1 MKRTALIT
9 GASSG
14 IGKALAFE
22 YAANGFD
29 LILTARDEMALT
41 SVAEE
46 CRSRFSITVTVISAD
61 LADPR
66 ATDELAGHISSTEIH
81 TLINNAGF
89 AVKGDFADTDLNS
102 ELAMLNVQLA
112 AMLKLTKAVLPK
124 MIAAGKGRIVNV
136 ASVYSFSAVPK
147 QAVYGACKSFMLSFS
162 AALDN
167 EVRDKGI
174 FVTAVCPGTTRTE
187 FRKRIGITDSEGKGM
202 PAEDVAKTT
211 FAASEAGL
219 RIVVPGLWNKAF
231 AFVSRHLSPSAAAKL
246 VSYINDRRG
255 VNK

>member
-1 MKRTALIT
+1 MNRTALIT

-29 LILTARDEMALT
+29 LILTARDETALNGI
-41 SVAEE
+41 AEE
-46 CRSRFSITVTVISAD
+46 CRTRFSSNVIVISAD
-61 LADPR
+61 LADAN
-66 ATDELAGHISSTEIH
+66 ATDELAGHISSIEIH

-89 AVKGDFADTDLNS
+89 AVKGEFADTDLDA

-112 AMLKLTKAVLPK
+112 AMLKLTKAALPK

-167 EVRDKGI
+167 EVREKGI
-174 FVTAVCPGTTRTE
+174 TVTTVCPGTTRTE

-202 PAEDVAKTT
+202 PPEVVAKAA
-211 FAASEAGL
+211 FAASQAGRL
-219 RIVVPGLWNKAF
+219 VVVPGFWNKAF
-231 AFVSRHLSPSAAAKL
+231 AFVSRHLSPSTAAKL

>member
-1 MKRTALIT
+1 MNRTALIT

-29 LILTARDEMALT
+29 LILTARDEAALNN
-41 SVAEE
+41 VAEE
-46 CRSRFSITVTVISAD
+46 CRRKFAITIAIFPAD
-61 LADPR
+61 LSDANS
-66 ATDELAGHISSTEIH
+66 TDKLTEYVSSTDIH

-89 AVKGDFADTDLNS
+89 AVKGEFAETELEA
-102 ELAMLNVQLA
+102 ELAMLNVQLS

-124 MIAAGKGRIVNV
+124 MTAAGEGRIVNI
-136 ASVYSFSAVPK
+136 ASVYSFSAVPR

-162 AALDN
+162 AALNN

-174 FVTAVCPGTTRTE
+174 VVTAVCPGTTRTE
-187 FRKRIGITDSEGKGM
+187 FRKRIGITESEGKGM
-202 PAEDVAKTT
+202 PPETVAKAA
-211 FAASEAGL
+211 FAASESGRL
-219 RIVVPGLWNKAF
+219 IVVPGFWNKAF
-231 AFVSRHLSPSAAAKL
+231 AFVSRHLSPSAAARL

>member
-1 MKRTALIT
+1 MNHTALIT

-29 LILTARDEMALT
+29 LIITARDEAALNA
-41 SVAEE
+41 VAEE
-46 CRSRFSITVTVISAD
+46 CRNKFSVKVAVLVAD
-61 LADPR
+61 LSDPI
-66 ATDELAGHISSTEIH
+66 ATDELANHISTQEIH
-81 TLINNAGF
+81 TLINNAGG
-89 AVKGDFADTDLNS
+89 AVKGEFAETDLDA

-112 AMLKLTKAVLPK
+112 AMIKLTKAALPK
-124 MIAAGKGRIVNV
+124 MIAAGKGRIVNI

-147 QAVYGACKSFMLSFS
+147 QAVYGASKAFMLSFS

-167 EVRDKGI
+167 EVRGKGI
-174 FVTAVCPGTTRTE
+174 TVTAVCPGTTRTE

-202 PAEDVAKTT
+202 PAETVAKAA
-211 FAASEAGL
+211 FAASESGVL
-219 RIVVPGLWNKAF
+219 VVVPGFWNKAF
-231 AFVSRHLSPSAAAKL
+231 AFVSRHLSPTAAAKL

>member
-1 MKRTALIT
+1 MNRTALIT

-29 LILTARDEMALT
+29 LILTARDTAALEN
-41 SVAEE
+41 VAEE
-46 CRSRFSITVTVISAD
+46 CRKLYSNTVTIFVAD
-61 LADPR
+61 LSDAQ
-66 ATDELAGHISSTEIH
+66 ATDALADHIHVTEIH

-89 AVKGDFADTDLNS
+89 AVKGEFADTDMNS
-102 ELAMLNVQLA
+102 ELAMLTVQLS
-112 AMLKLTKAVLPK
+112 AMLKLTKAALPK
-124 MIAAGKGRIVNV
+124 MIAVGKGRIVNI

-167 EVRDKGI
+167 EVRNKGI

-187 FRKRIGITDSEGKGM
+187 FRKRIGILDSEGKGM
-202 PAEDVAKTT
+202 PPEDVAKAT
-211 FAASEAGL
+211 FNASQAGV
-219 RIVVPGLWNKAF
+219 RVVVPGLWNKAF
-231 AFVSRHLSPSAAAKL
+231 AFVSRHLSPSAAATL

>member
-1 MKRTALIT
+1 MNHTAFIT

-29 LILTARDEMALT
+29 LIITARDEAALNA
-41 SVAEE
+41 VAED
-46 CRSRFSITVTVISAD
+46 CRQKFSVEVAVIAAD
-61 LADPR
+61 LSDAN
-66 ATDELAGHISSTEIH
+66 ATDEIAMRISSQEIH
-81 TLINNAGF
+81 TLINNAGA
-89 AVKGDFADTDLNS
+89 AVKGEFAETELDA
-102 ELAMLNVQLA
+102 ELAMINVQLA
-112 AMLKLTKAVLPK
+112 AMIKLTKAALPK
-124 MIAAGKGRIVNV
+124 MIAAGKGRIVNI

-147 QAVYGACKSFMLSFS
+147 QAVYGASKAFMLSFS

-167 EVRDKGI
+167 EVRGKGI
-174 FVTAVCPGTTRTE
+174 TVTAVCPGTTRTE

-202 PAEDVAKTT
+202 SPETVAKAA
-211 FAASEAGL
+211 FAASEAGV
-219 RIVVPGLWNKAF
+219 RIVVPGFWNKAF
-231 AFVSRHLSPSAAAKL
+231 AFVSRHLSPTAAAKL